1 MKTKEKKQLF
11 EKNIKELRASLRETK
26 EQLFS
31 LKLEKMQMKLK
42 NLKAIFLKRKEI
54 AQIATALRKKE
65 MENAKNV

>member
-11 EKNIKELRASLRETK
+11 EKNIQELRTSLKETK

-31 LKLEKMQMKLK
+31 LKLQKMQMKLK